1 MKNLILML
9 AVLGLLSACAQES
22 GEPQLQQTPQ
32 EQLERSPLITATDSD
47 APGAI
52 RFRLSADIEPFQL
65 ATTRYAEGP
74 RQASR
79 AVETTVSGSEVKH
92 SIDYRLNPE
101 KDGMVPA
108 LMHVYDSEGSI
119 RIQTRVKVT
128 KLGKG
133 VEHFF
138 AVQPQAGTPEA
149 ETLQRMVRNKMQG
162 AKIAFIIG
170 YDKGTEGTFTNKGA
184 QRIRYTGRPAKL
196 PEDFILLKATDI
208 PLELHGLGD
217 RPSEVRVVDG
227 ASIVLRMQG
236 YLLGVRFDNGF
247 PLQVRRHAWR
257 QQQEAPYPVTASGTK
272 ATSTA
277 EEQLRFRPA
286 LQLRLRLS
294 NLSATYQTQLAF
306 DPKVGDY
313 TASPEL
319 NDPSQLGRRRLS
331 PRLTR
336 LEGEHEGGREDDFFD
351 SGSTGLLTVFAGNG
365 GDPSHFSEGE
375 QFVLLYCPN
384 PRDTG
389 AVAYYPI
396 HKRYYD
402 GSPFSSLRDAEGK
415 IRYYALRNRSNV
427 IRKRRDTPMS
437 DVKGKRDLEQSAD
450 GRIFFV
456 TFRLLQ
462 DEGSLQP
469 NEHWSKETNP
479 KLYQH

>member
-9 AVLGLLSACAQES
+9 AVLGLLSACAQER
-22 GEPQLQQTPQ
+22 GEPQLQQTTAVPA
-32 EQLERSPLITATDSD
+32 EQSSLLTAVDSD

-52 RFRLSADIEPFQL
+52 RFRLRADIEPFQV
-65 ATTRYAEGP
+65 ATTPYAA
-74 RQASR
+74 QQQSSR
-79 AVETTVSGSEVKH
+79 AVETTISGSVVNR
-92 SIDYRLNPE
+92 SIDYRLNPQE
-101 KDGMVPA
+101 DGMVPA
-108 LMHVYDSEGSI
+108 LMYVYDSEGSI
-119 RIQTRVKVT
+119 RIQTRLRVT

-138 AVQPQAGTPEA
+138 AVQPEAGTPEA
-149 ETLQRMVRNKMQG
+149 ETLQRMVGNKMQG
-162 AKIAFIIG
+162 AKLAFIIG

-184 QRIRYTGRPAKL
+184 QRIHYTGRPARL

-217 RPSEVRVVDG
+217 RPGEVRVADG

-247 PLQVRRHAWR
+247 PPQVRRHAWR
-257 QQQEAPYPVTASGTK
+257 QQQEAPYPVTASGAK
-272 ATSTA
+272 ATSAA

-306 DPKVGDY
+306 DPKAGDY

-319 NDPSQLGRRRLS
+319 DEPSQLGHRRLT

-336 LEGEHEGGREDDFFD
+336 LEGEHEGGKEDDFFD

-365 GDPSHFSEGE
+365 GDASAFSEGE

-389 AVAYYPI
+389 SVAYYPI

-402 GSPFSSLRDAEGK
+402 ASPFSSLRDAEGK
-415 IRYYALRNRSNV
+415 IRYYALRNRNNV

-479 KLYQH
+479 KLYQQ

>member
-1 MKNLILML
+1 MKNLFLML
-9 AVLGLLSACAQES
+9 AAIVLLSACAQES
-22 GEPQLQQTPQ
+22 GEPQLQPTPQ
-32 EQLERSPLITATDSD
+32 ERPERSPLITATDSD

-65 ATTRYAEGP
+65 ATSPYAEGP

-79 AVETTVSGSEVKH
+79 AVETTVSGSEVQR
-92 SIDYRLNPE
+92 SIDYRLTPE
-101 KDGMVPA
+101 QDGMVPA

-138 AVQPQAGTPEA
+138 AVQPEAGTPEA
-149 ETLQRMVRNKMQG
+149 KTLQRMVSNKMQG

-184 QRIRYTGRPAKL
+184 QRIRYTGRPVRL
-196 PEDFILLKATDI
+196 PQDFILLKATDI

-217 RPSEVRVVDG
+217 RPSEVRVADG
-227 ASIVLRMQG
+227 ASITLRMQG
-236 YLLGVRFDNGF
+236 YLLGIRFHNDF
-247 PLQVRRHAWR
+247 PLQARRHAWR
-257 QQQEAPYPVTASGTK
+257 QQHEEPYPLSASG
-272 ATSTA
+272 ATAASAA
-277 EEQLRFRPA
+277 EEQLRSRPPV
-286 LQLRLRLS
+286 QLRLRLS

-306 DPKVGDY
+306 DPKAGDY

-319 NDPSQLGRRRLS
+319 DDPSQLGRRRLT

-336 LEGEHEGGREDDFFD
+336 LEGEHEGGAADDFFD

-365 GDPSHFSEGE
+365 GASSHFSEGE
-375 QFVLLYCPN
+375 QFALLYCPN

-389 AVAYYPI
+389 SVAYYPI

-437 DVKGKRDLEQSAD
+437 DVKGQRDLEQSAD

-462 DEGSLQP
+462 DAGSLQP

-479 KLYQH
+479 RLYQP